1 MLWTVTCRVIVSV
14 VTFFIGFTAFQIARP
29 IEELRLPERSREITA
44 ITLKRQGCSDAERKC
59 PVYDATFRSDG
70 TCTYIGYANDEFI
83 GKYEGTYDVADFVSL
98 TTQIHKQEFFELPLG
113 FETTSVEETTGVEV
127 VTSEGV
133 KYVMTYSWSST
144 PAGLRALQAMIEQ
157 QTYEADWE
165 QGEEAEQRP

>member
-1 MLWTVTCRVIVSV
+1 MLWTMTCRVIVSV
-14 VTFFIGFTAFQIARP
+14 VTFFIGFTAFQIVRP
-29 IEELRLPERSREITA
+29 IEELRLPEPSREIIA

-70 TCTYIGYANDEFI
+70 TCSYLGYANDEFI

-98 TTQIHKQEFFELPLG
+98 ADQIHKQEFFELPVG
-113 FETTSVEETTGVEV
+113 FETNSVEETTGVEV
-127 VTSEGV
+127 VTTDGV
-133 KYVMTYSWSST
+133 KHVTTYSWSST

-165 QGEEAEQRP
+165 QAEEAEQRP